1 MKIYVTKNLNYISD
15 ELQKRGY
22 IIVTDDLD
30 TKYDVI
36 ICRLKDDG
44 LANLN
49 IKNKDIL
56 IIDLGKKNI
65 EEIEYILR
73 DRVF

>member
-1 MKIYVTKNLNYISD
+1 MKIYVTKNLSYISD

-22 IIVTDDLD
+22 IIVTDDSD

-36 ICRLKDDG
+36 ICKLKDDG

-49 IKNKDIL
+49 IRNKDIL

>member
-1 MKIYVTKNLNYISD
+1 MREFRTK
-15 ELQKRGY
+15 K
-22 IIVTDDLD
+22 
-30 TKYDVI
+30 
-36 ICRLKDDG
+36 LKDNG

-65 EEIEYILR
+65 EEIEYILK

>member
-1 MKIYVTKNLNYISD
+1 MKIYVTKNLSYISD

-22 IIVTDDLD
+22 IIVTDELD

-36 ICRLKDDG
+36 ICKLKDGG

-65 EEIEYILR
+65 EEIEYILK